1 MVSQPA
7 YIANL
12 KEYARR
18 RMKDYETEGAELIA
32 NYNNESD
39 RGAIILAATNIEDVL
54 EMQITSKLPALAED
68 EPARKKIFEHDGL
81 ISSFSKKI
89 EMAYVM
95 GIIDKA
101 YRKKIDLI
109 REIRNACAHARFPL
123 AMDKQVLRD
132 ACKALLAATSNDLKD
147 HEPLTLRNA
156 FLVEC
161 TFIANYILTGEKIE
175 GYEAQMRHY
184 QELNA
189 SGMIT

>member
-18 RMKDYETEGAELIA
+18 RMQDYETEGPELIE

-54 EMQITSKLPALAED
+54 EMKITEKLPTLAGD
-68 EPARKKIFEHDGL
+68 EAARKKIFEHDGL
-81 ISSFSKKI
+81 ISSFSKRI
-89 EMAYVM
+89 EIAYAM

-109 REIRNACAHARFPL
+109 REMRNACAHARFPL
-123 AMDKQVLRD
+123 SMEKQVLQD
-132 ACKALLAATSNDLKD
+132 ASKALLAATWDDLKD
-147 HEPLTLRNA
+147 HKPLTLRNA

-161 TFIANYILTGEKIE
+161 TFIGHYILTGEKIE

-184 QELNA
+184 NKLKA
-189 SGMIT
+189 SGVIT